1 MNRDE
6 FNDLVAQNKKL
17 AIVSAVLG
25 VVLIGLVITLVMLNK
40 GGNTTG
46 GGTEQKAGQNIIV
59 APVSDDTTASTVS
72 SEAAAT
78 PTEAPTATPTPTPEP
93 EPATE
98 TVYPTVDNLNVR
110 PTAGTDGDPLGQVNI
125 GDALTKTGEEGE
137 WTKIDYNGQ
146 TGYVK
151 TEFLST
157 TAP

>member
-6 FNDLVAQNKKL
+6 FNALVEQNKKL
-17 AIVSAVLG
+17 AIISAVLG
-25 VVLIGLVITLVMLNK
+25 VVLIGLVIALVMINR
-40 GGNTTG
+40 GGSSGTGTT
-46 GGTEQKAGQNIIV
+46 EKAGQNIIV
-59 APVSDDTTASTVS
+59 APVSDDVTADSTAS

-78 PTEAPTATPTPTPEP
+78 PTEAPTSTPTPTPEP

-98 TVYPTVDNLNVR
+98 TVYPITDNLNVR
-110 PTAGTDGDPLGQVNI
+110 PSAGTDGDPLGQVNI

-137 WTKIDYNGQ
+137 WTQIDYNGV

-151 TEFLST
+151 TEFLTT

>member
-17 AIVSAVLG
+17 AIASAVLG
-25 VVLIGLVITLVMLNK
+25 VILIGLVITLVMLNK
-40 GGNTTG
+40 GGDTSG
-46 GGTEQKAGQNIIV
+46 GNDQKAGQNIIV
-59 APVSDDTTASTVS
+59 APVSNDTTESTVS

-78 PTEAPTATPTPTPEP
+78 PTEAPTSTPTPTPEP

-98 TVYPTVDNLNVR
+98 TVYPITDNLNVR
-110 PTAGTDGDPLGQVNI
+110 PSAGTDGDPLGQVNI

-151 TEFLST
+151 TEFLTS